1 MLIEELIICILAY
14 FVVGFLVYLIS
25 NDDDDDKPFYYLF
38 LDIIFWPLV
47 LILGGVVVTFNFS
60 KLCVQKLKT
69 KLKK

>member
-14 FVVGFLVYLIS
+14 FVIGFLIYLMTI
-25 NDDDDDKPFYYLF
+25 DDDKPFYYLF

-69 KLKK
+69 KPKK

>member
-14 FVVGFLVYLIS
+14 FVIGFLVYLTT
-25 NDDDDDKPFYYLF
+25 NDDDKPFYYLF

-47 LILGGVVVTFNFS
+47 LILGGVVVTFNILE
-60 KLCVQKLKT
+60 LCAQKLKT

>member
-14 FVVGFLVYLIS
+14 FIIGVLVYLTT
-25 NDDDDDKPFYYLF
+25 NDDDKPFYYLF

-47 LILGGVVVTFNFS
+47 LILGGVVVTFNI
-60 KLCVQKLKT
+60 LELWVQKLKT

>member
-1 MLIEELIICILAY
+1 MLIEELIICILGY
-14 FVVGFLVYLIS
+14 FVIGFLVYLTT
-25 NDDDDDKPFYYLF
+25 NVDDKPFYYLF

-47 LILGGVVVTFNFS
+47 LILGGVVVTFNFL

>member
-1 MLIEELIICILAY
+1 MLIIEILFLILSYIVIGL
-14 FVVGFLVYLIS
+14 LIYLTT
-25 NDDDDDKPFYYLF
+25 NDDEKPFYYLF

-60 KLCVQKLKT
+60 KLWVQKLKT

>member
-14 FVVGFLVYLIS
+14 FVIGFLVYLTT
-25 NDDDDDKPFYYLF
+25 NDDDKPFYYLF

-47 LILGGVVVTFNFS
+47 LILGGIFVTFNI
-60 KLCVQKLKT
+60 LELWVQKLKT

>member
-1 MLIEELIICILAY
+1 MLIIEFLFLILSYIVIG
-14 FVVGFLVYLIS
+14 VLVYLTT
-25 NDDDDDKPFYYLF
+25 NVDDKPFYYLF

>member
-1 MLIEELIICILAY
+1 MLIEELIICILGY
-14 FVVGFLVYLIS
+14 FVIGFLVYLTT
-25 NDDDDDKPFYYLF
+25 NDKDKPFYYLF

>member
-14 FVVGFLVYLIS
+14 FVVGFLVYLTT
-25 NDDDDDKPFYYLF
+25 NYDDKPFYYLF

-47 LILGGVVVTFNFS
+47 LILGGVIVTFNILE
-60 KLCVQKLKT
+60 LCVQKLKT

>member
-1 MLIEELIICILAY
+1 MLIIEFLFLILSYIVIG
-14 FVVGFLVYLIS
+14 VLVYLMT
-25 NDDDDDKPFYYLF
+25 NDDDKPFYYLF

-60 KLCVQKLKT
+60 KLCVQKLKS

>member
-14 FVVGFLVYLIS
+14 FVVGFLVYLTT
-25 NDDDDDKPFYYLF
+25 NDDDKPFYYLF

-47 LILGGVVVTFNFS
+47 LILGGVIVTFNILE
-60 KLCVQKLKT
+60 LCIQKLKT

>member
-14 FVVGFLVYLIS
+14 FVIGFLVYLTT
-25 NDDDDDKPFYYLF
+25 NDEDEPFYYLF

>member
-14 FVVGFLVYLIS
+14 FVVGFLVYLTT
-25 NDDDDDKPFYYLF
+25 NDDDKPFYYLF

-47 LILGGVVVTFNFS
+47 LILGGIFVTFNI
-60 KLCVQKLKT
+60 LELWVRKLKT

>member
-1 MLIEELIICILAY
+1 MIICILAY
-14 FVVGFLVYLIS
+14 FVIGGLVYLTT
-25 NDDDDDKPFYYLF
+25 NDDDKPFYYLF
-38 LDIIFWPLV
+38 LCVIFWPLV

>member
-14 FVVGFLVYLIS
+14 FVVGVLVYLTT
-25 NDDDDDKPFYYLF
+25 NDDDKPFYYLF

-47 LILGGVVVTFNFS
+47 LILGGVVVTFNILE
-60 KLCVQKLKT
+60 LCVQKLKT